1 MQYHHEEKRMGQREK
16 RVQTWLTNPPKDA
29 PIDQVEAILKYYF
42 RDKLRKK
49 TGSHRVVR
57 DERLA
62 NSAGFEPFG
71 EFSIPIKGGQRV
83 KGCYLQVLARAIQII
98 EELEGT

>member
-1 MQYHHEEKRMGQREK
+1 MGQREK
-16 RVQTWLTNPPKDA
+16 LVQAWLNNPPKDA
-29 PIDQVEAILKYYF
+29 PIHEVEAILKYYF
-42 RDKLRKK
+42 KGKLRTK

-71 EFSIPIKGGQRV
+71 QFSIPIKGGQRV
-83 KGCYLQVLARAIQII
+83 KGRYLQDLARAIQII
-98 EELEGT
+98 ETIEGTEHEKP